1 MGGPRSATRALKE
14 FDHQRFETPL
24 RWDRPFTRTV
34 GRLIDR
40 ARVYASPAGSR
51 YGMLG
56 TMPELPP
63 HA

>member
-1 MGGPRSATRALKE
+1 MSGPRSATQAMKELTANALNIT
-14 FDHQRFETPL
+14 QVGP
-24 RWDRPFTRTV
+24 RPFTRTV

-40 ARVYASPAGSR
+40 HGVYPNLAGFR

-56 TMPELPP
+56 IMPELPP